1 MPENRAPLNAITP
14 PRPITLGIVVIVAA
28 SYFAFG
34 KLGLFLAIPPG
45 YATAVWPPSGLALV
59 ALLLWGPRLAPGV
72 LLGSFILNGHQ
83 VWLQDEPAGLIPA
96 LLLPLAIG
104 IGATVQASL
113 GAWLIERSVGASN
126 PLEQPGAI
134 FRFLLLGGPLACLVN
149 ATVGVGALWLSGAVD
164 AAAAPFNWWTW
175 FTGDSLGVVIF
186 APLTLIALG
195 QPPEVWVHRRV
206 SVALPILLAFALSIV
221 LFAFVSRSDQI
232 RIQTEFEQRAK
243 VYEVALQRAFDK
255 YRDALRS
262 TQSLYASSVEVDR
275 EEFRSFTENP
285 ISLHPGLEAMAWA
298 PRVNRADFAAF
309 EAAARTGGAPDFA
322 IRDWKGSER
331 NADASESAFP
341 ILYLHGSTLAADH
354 LGRDAATVPAFRAIL
369 EQSAT
374 SGRSRAAIYGKNGAG
389 QADRLLLCRPIYAN
403 RTKLETPQDRQRN
416 LQGYVFALVGI
427 RGWIEEA
434 LDTHEATGL
443 DFELSEANGAG
454 TRPALASWHGRP
466 KDRQAYD
473 ALAAAGQTVNWT
485 TDWET
490 AGLTF
495 RLKVS
500 AAPTYLAAHRSL
512 QAWWLLASA
521 VMFSAML
528 GAMLL
533 VVTGRTKQVERMVE
547 ARTAELTAA
556 NAGLAAEIAER
567 RRAEE
572 ELRRAKEAA
581 EAAAI
586 AKSSFLANMS
596 HEIRTPMNGVIGMT
610 ELLLTTKLNDEQR
623 DYAQTLHYSADL
635 LMALLNDLLDF
646 SKIEA
651 GRLDVERISYDLPQT
666 LRLAMDLVEPRA
678 KEKGLELRDRI
689 EPGVPARAVGDP
701 VRVRQVV
708 LNLLSNA
715 VKFTAK
721 GEISLRA
728 YLADN
733 DRLRIE
739 VRDTGIGVA
748 PELRLR
754 LFNPFT
760 QADESI
766 TRRYGGTGLG
776 LAICKR
782 LVELMGGQIG
792 LESTPGTGSTFWI
805 ELPFEAP
812 PAPGASLPAPGAKP
826 A

>member
-1 MPENRAPLNAITP
+1 MPDSGASQSLTLPASRA
-14 PRPITLGIVVIVAA
+14 TLAHGLGVAA
-28 SYFAFG
+28 GYFTFG
-34 KLGLFLAIPPG
+34 KLGLLLAIPPG
-45 YATAVWPPSGLALV
+45 YATAVWPPSGLALAAV
-59 ALLLWGPRLAPGV
+59 WLWGPRIAPAILA
-72 LLGSFILNGHQ
+72 GSFILNGHQ
-83 VWLQDEPAGLIPA
+83 VWLQAEPAGLIPA

-113 GAWLIERSVGASN
+113 GAWLIGRSVGYGN

-149 ATVGVGALWLSGAVD
+149 ATVGVVALWLSGAVD
-164 AAAAPFNWWTW
+164 DTAAPFNWWTW

-195 QPPEVWVHRRV
+195 RPRQAWAHRRV
-206 SVALPILLAFALSIV
+206 SVALPMLLAFALSII
-221 LFAFVSRSDQI
+221 LFAFISRSDQI
-232 RIQTEFEQRAK
+232 RIQSEFEQRVK
-243 VYEVALQRAFDK
+243 VYEVALQRALDA

-275 EEFRSFTENP
+275 EEFRSFTQNP
-285 ISLHPGLEAMAWA
+285 LALHPGLEAMAWA
-298 PRVNRADFAAF
+298 PWVRRERRAEF
-309 EAAARTGGAPDFA
+309 EASARTPEQPGFA
-322 IRDWKGSER
+322 IRPWEDG
-331 NADASESAFP
+331 AASGEDHAVP
-341 ILYLHGSTLAADH
+341 ILFYHALKPGPDR
-354 LGRDAATVPAFRAIL
+354 LGCDAATVPGFGAIL
-369 EQSAT
+369 NQSIL
-374 SGRSRAAIYGKNGAG
+374 SGRTCGVLLLSRGNGAPNG
-389 QADRLLLCRPIYAN
+389 LMLCRPIYAN
-403 RTKLETPQDRQRN
+403 RAALDSPQDRQRHT
-416 LQGYVFALVGI
+416 QGFVLAVIDTQAWLD
-427 RGWIEEA
+427 EA
-434 LDTHEATGL
+434 LDSHNMQGL
-443 DFELSEANGAG
+443 DFELDATSAG
-454 TRPALASWHGRP
+454 GNERPLVHWHGRP
-466 KDRQAYD
+466 SSRLPATQAPQGPD
-473 ALAAAGQTVNWT
+473 AVTWATTWESAGMI
-485 TDWET
+485 
-490 AGLTF
+490 F
-495 RLKVS
+495 RLRVS
-500 AAPTYLAAHRSL
+500 AAHTYLTSHRSL
-512 QAWWLLASA
+512 QAWWMLAGA
-521 VMFSAML
+521 VMFSALL
-528 GAMLL
+528 GALML

-556 NAGLAAEIAER
+556 NAGLAEEIAER

-572 ELRRAKEAA
+572 ALRRAKEAA
-581 EAAAI
+581 EAATI

-610 ELLLTTKLNDEQR
+610 ELLLTTKLDAEQR

-651 GRLDVERISYDLPQT
+651 GRLDVERVSFDLPQA
-666 LRLAMDLVEPRA
+666 LRLAMDLVAPRA
-678 KEKGLELRDRI
+678 KEKGLALRDRI
-689 EPGVPARAVGDP
+689 EPDVPARAVGDP

-728 YLADN
+728 HLAGK
-733 DRLRIE
+733 DRVRIE

-748 PELRLR
+748 PEIRPR

-782 LVELMGGQIG
+782 LVELMGGEIG
-792 LESTPGTGSTFWI
+792 LESSPGMGSMFWI
-805 ELPFEAP
+805 ELPLEM
-812 PAPGASLPAPGAKP
+812 PAPDASGPAPGAKT